1 MTCIGEHTLSPMCM
15 FCAIWVGCD
24 VPWQSYWRVGFQVT
38 EDRIEEAIIAA
49 ETPAVEVPAD
59 AQALSLLNQGY
70 EIGAVASRTGLRI
83 EAVEALRDNLE
94 LGDVNQLVKHVHA
107 RLRDLGLSQLAAS
120 KMGKLSRSTLATL
133 GKDGKIPSDS
143 TLAKLDDLLSWESG
157 SARSTLYGHEPI
169 PREAPDKPGVPDVD
183 LEGPDDYMNLAH
195 EVEIRLR
202 ELNMSKT
209 KFAAIGGPGRSTL
222 ATLGKRG
229 YRPAP
234 DTLERI
240 DRFLL
245 WEPGSA
251 LAVLKGGLPIRRGPT
266 PTPHPSLVPLNA
278 VLDRL
283 RRMSARLARYEQGI
297 AQMQQE
303 VGEAINHVSLAISDL
318 GDPRRREVL
327 NPADTNGIDTNGTA
341 ELTSSQR

>member
-1 MTCIGEHTLSPMCM
+1 MAKL
-15 FCAIWVGCD
+15 
-24 VPWQSYWRVGFQVT
+24 RRT
-38 EDRIEEAIIAA
+38 ESRRGNIAA
-49 ETPAVEVPAD
+49 EMPAVEVPAD
-59 AQALSLLNQGY
+59 AEALSLLRQGY
-70 EIGAVASRTGLRI
+70 EIEAVASRTGLSI
-83 EAVEALRDNLE
+83 DAVKGLRGQMEN
-94 LGDVNQLVKHVHA
+94 GDVSLLVKHVHA

-120 KMGKLSRSTLATL
+120 KLGKLSRSTLATL

-157 SARSTLYGHEPI
+157 SARSTLYGGEPI
-169 PREAPDKPGVPDVD
+169 PREIPDKPGLPDVD
-183 LEGPDDYMNLAH
+183 LAVPDDYMNLAH

-229 YRPAP
+229 YQPAP
-234 DTLERI
+234 DTLDRI

-283 RRMSARLARYEQGI
+283 HRMSARLARYEQGI
-297 AQMQQE
+297 QQMQE
-303 VGEAINHVSLAISDL
+303 EIGEALNHVTLAISDL
-318 GDPRRREVL
+318 GDPRRRGVFDAANANRIE
-327 NPADTNGIDTNGTA
+327 TNGAGLAN
-341 ELTSSQR
+341 SQR

>member
-1 MTCIGEHTLSPMCM
+1 
-15 FCAIWVGCD
+15 
-24 VPWQSYWRVGFQVT
+24 
-38 EDRIEEAIIAA
+38 
-49 ETPAVEVPAD
+49 VEVPAD
-59 AQALSLLNQGY
+59 AEALSLLRQGY
-70 EIGAVASRTGLRI
+70 ELEAVASRTGLTI
-83 EAVEALRDNLE
+83 EAVEGLRGQMEN
-94 LGDVNQLVKHVHA
+94 GDVSLLVKHVHA

-120 KMGKLSRSTLATL
+120 KLGKLSRSTLATL

-157 SARSTLYGHEPI
+157 SARSTVYGGEPA
-169 PREAPDKPGVPDVD
+169 PREVPDKPGLPDVD
-183 LEGPDDYMNLAH
+183 LAVPDDYMNLAH

-229 YRPAP
+229 YQPAP

-283 RRMSARLARYEQGI
+283 HRMSARLARYEQGI
-297 AQMQQE
+297 QQMQEE
-303 VGEAINHVSLAISDL
+303 VGEALNHVTLAISDL
-318 GDPRRREVL
+318 GDPRRREVFDAAEA
-327 NPADTNGIDTNGTA
+327 NRIETNGAGLAN
-341 ELTSSQR
+341 SQR

>member
-1 MTCIGEHTLSPMCM
+1 
-15 FCAIWVGCD
+15 
-24 VPWQSYWRVGFQVT
+24 
-38 EDRIEEAIIAA
+38 
-49 ETPAVEVPAD
+49 VEVPAD
-59 AQALSLLNQGY
+59 AEALSLLKQGY
-70 EIGAVASRTGLRI
+70 EIGAVASRTGLSV
-83 EAVEALRDNLE
+83 EAVEGLSDNLE
-94 LGDVNQLVKHVHA
+94 KGDVNLLVKHVQA

-120 KMGKLSRSTLATL
+120 KLGKLSRSTLATL
-133 GKDGKIPSDS
+133 GKDGKVPSDS

-157 SARSTLYGHEPI
+157 SARSALYGNEPM
-169 PREAPDKPGVPDVD
+169 PREVPDKPSMPDID
-183 LEGPDDYMNLAH
+183 LAVPDDYMNLAR
-195 EVEIRLR
+195 EVQIRLR

-229 YRPAP
+229 YQPAP
-234 DTLERI
+234 DTLDRI

-297 AQMQQE
+297 QQMQEE
-303 VGEAINHVSLAISDL
+303 VGEAINHVTLAISDL

-327 NPADTNGIDTNGTA
+327 DAADTDRIETNGA
-341 ELTSSQR
+341 AGLANSQALSGN

>member
-1 MTCIGEHTLSPMCM
+1 MAKS
-15 FCAIWVGCD
+15 
-24 VPWQSYWRVGFQVT
+24 SRT
-38 EDRIEEAIIAA
+38 ESRREIIAA
-49 ETPAVEVPAD
+49 ETPAVEVPA
-59 AQALSLLNQGY
+59 AAEALSLLQQGY
-70 EIGAVASRTGLRI
+70 ETTSVASRTGLAI
-83 EAVEALRDNLE
+83 EAVEGLRDRLNQ
-94 LGDVNQLVKHVHA
+94 GDVRLLVNRVHA

-143 TLAKLDDLLSWESG
+143 TLAKLDDLLSWERG
-157 SARSTLYGHEPI
+157 SARSALHGGEPI
-169 PREAPDKPGVPDVD
+169 PREVPDKPGALDVD
-183 LEGPDDYMNLAH
+183 HAVPDDYLNLAR
-195 EVEIRLR
+195 EIETRLR

-209 KFAAIGGPGRSTL
+209 KFAAVGGPGRSTL

-229 YRPAP
+229 YQPAP

-297 AQMQQE
+297 QQMQQE
-303 VGEAINHVSLAISDL
+303 VGEAINHVTLAIGDL
-318 GDPRRREVL
+318 SDPRRREVVAP
-327 NPADTNGIDTNGTA
+327 PADSNRSEANGA
-341 ELTSSQR
+341 A

>member
-1 MTCIGEHTLSPMCM
+1 M
-15 FCAIWVGCD
+15 
-24 VPWQSYWRVGFQVT
+24 
-38 EDRIEEAIIAA
+38 
-49 ETPAVEVPAD
+49 
-59 AQALSLLNQGY
+59 
-70 EIGAVASRTGLRI
+70 ASRTGLTV
-83 EAVEALRDNLE
+83 EAVEGLRGHLHK
-94 LGDVNQLVKHVHA
+94 GDVSLLVKHVNA

-157 SARSTLYGHEPI
+157 SSQSVLYGGEPI
-169 PREAPDKPGVPDVD
+169 PREVPDKPGLPDVD
-183 LEGPDDYMNLAH
+183 ASAADDYLNLAR
-195 EVEIRLR
+195 EIEIRLR

-229 YRPAP
+229 YQPAP

-245 WEPGSA
+245 WESGSA

-266 PTPHPSLVPLNA
+266 PTPHPSLVPLSA

-297 AQMQQE
+297 QQMQQE
-303 VGEAINHVSLAISDL
+303 VGEAINHVTLAINDL
-318 GDPRRREVL
+318 GDPRRREVVD
-327 NPADTNGIDTNGTA
+327 PSEDPDRSETNGAAGLPTHRPSRESATA
-341 ELTSSQR
+341 DAFTE

>member
-1 MTCIGEHTLSPMCM
+1 M
-15 FCAIWVGCD
+15 
-24 VPWQSYWRVGFQVT
+24 
-38 EDRIEEAIIAA
+38 
-49 ETPAVEVPAD
+49 
-59 AQALSLLNQGY
+59 LNQGY
-70 EIGAVASRTGLRI
+70 ETEAVASRTGLSLA
-83 EAVEALRDNLE
+83 AVDALRDHVQKA
-94 LGDVNQLVKHVHA
+94 DVSLLVKRVHE

-133 GKDGKIPSDS
+133 GKDGKIPSET

-157 SARSTLYGHEPI
+157 SARSALRGGEPI
-169 PREAPDKPGVPDVD
+169 PREVADKPVVPDVD
-183 LEGPDDYMNLAH
+183 YVSPGGYANLAH
-195 EVEIRLR
+195 EIEVRLR

-229 YRPAP
+229 YQPAP

-297 AQMQQE
+297 QQMQQE
-303 VGEAINHVSLAISDL
+303 VGEAINHVTLAISDL
-318 GDPRRREVL
+318 GDPRRREVVD
-327 NPADTNGIDTNGTA
+327 PAAEADRSETNGA
-341 ELTSSQR
+341 AAH

>member
-1 MTCIGEHTLSPMCM
+1 MS
-15 FCAIWVGCD
+15 D
-24 VPWQSYWRVGFQVT
+24 VYVLCYPVSRRVLWQSGIGSW
-38 EDRIEEAIIAA
+38 EAIIAA
-49 ETPAVEVPAD
+49 ETAAVEA
-59 AQALSLLNQGY
+59 AANAEALSLLKQGY
-70 EIGAVASRTGLRI
+70 ESAAVASRTGLSI
-83 EAVEALRDNLE
+83 EAVEGIRAHVE
-94 LGDVNQLVKHVHA
+94 HGDVGLLVNQVNA

-120 KMGKLSRSTLATL
+120 KLGKLSRSTLATL
-133 GKDGKIPSDS
+133 GKDGKTPSDS

-157 SARSTLYGHEPI
+157 SARTALYGGEPI
-169 PREAPDKPGVPDVD
+169 PRELPTKTGVLEVD
-183 LEGPDDYMNLAH
+183 HAAADDYVNLAR
-195 EVEIRLR
+195 EVEVRLR

-229 YRPAP
+229 YQPAP

-297 AQMQQE
+297 QQMQQE
-303 VGEAINHVSLAISDL
+303 VGEAINHVTLAINDL
-318 GDPRRREVL
+318 GDPRRREVIAPGAS
-327 NPADTNGIDTNGTA
+327 NRSESNGAAGLAGSGTA
-341 ELTSSQR
+341 H

>member
-1 MTCIGEHTLSPMCM
+1 
-15 FCAIWVGCD
+15 V
-24 VPWQSYWRVGFQVT
+24 
-38 EDRIEEAIIAA
+38 EA
-49 ETPAVEVPAD
+49 PAD
-59 AQALSLLNQGY
+59 AEALSLLKQGY
-70 EIGAVASRTGLRI
+70 EIGAVASRTGLAVD
-83 EAVEALRDNLE
+83 AVEGLRDNLE
-94 LGDVNQLVKHVHA
+94 KGDVSLLVKHVNA

-120 KMGKLSRSTLATL
+120 KLGKLSRSTLATL
-133 GKDGKIPSDS
+133 GKDGKVPSDS

-157 SARSTLYGHEPI
+157 SSRSALYGSEPS
-169 PREAPDKPGVPDVD
+169 PREIPDKPGMPDVD
-183 LEGPDDYMNLAH
+183 LAVPDDYMNLAR
-195 EVEIRLR
+195 EVQIRLR

-229 YRPAP
+229 YQPAP
-234 DTLERI
+234 DTLDRI

-245 WEPGSA
+245 WESGSA

-283 RRMSARLARYEQGI
+283 RRMSARLVRYEQGI
-297 AQMQQE
+297 QQMQEE
-303 VGEAINHVSLAISDL
+303 VGEAINHVTLAISDL

-327 NPADTNGIDTNGTA
+327 DAPDTNRIGTNGA
-341 ELTSSQR
+341 GLANSQH

>member
-1 MTCIGEHTLSPMCM
+1 MLTRRH
-15 FCAIWVGCD
+15 
-24 VPWQSYWRVGFQVT
+24 
-38 EDRIEEAIIAA
+38 
-49 ETPAVEVPAD
+49 ETPTAESHD
-59 AQALSLLNQGY
+59 SL
-70 EIGAVASRTGLRI
+70 R
-83 EAVEALRDNLE
+83 RDGSEHPDGNLAT
-94 LGDVNQLVKHVHA
+94 GDVHRLVNEVNA

-120 KMGKLSRSTLATL
+120 KMGRLSRSTLATL
-133 GKDGKIPSDS
+133 GKGGKLPSDS

-157 SARSTLYGHEPI
+157 SARFVLHGGEPV
-169 PREAPDKPGVPDVD
+169 PREVPDKPGASDV
-183 LEGPDDYMNLAH
+183 EQASPTDYSNLAR
-195 EVEIRLR
+195 EIETRLR

-229 YRPAP
+229 YQPAP

-251 LAVLKGGLPIRRGPT
+251 RAVLMGALPIRRGPS

-297 AQMQQE
+297 QQMQQE
-303 VGEAINHVSLAISDL
+303 VAEAINHVTLAISDL
-318 GDPRRREVL
+318 GDASRREVIASGAPL
-327 NPADTNGIDTNGTA
+327 HPTNGA
-341 ELTSSQR
+341 EGPEVTFPMVSGS

>member
-1 MTCIGEHTLSPMCM
+1 M
-15 FCAIWVGCD
+15 AK
-24 VPWQSYWRVGFQVT
+24 SYRH
-38 EDRIEEAIIAA
+38 RIEEEIIAA
-49 ETPAVEVPAD
+49 ETPAVEARAD
-59 AQALSLLNQGY
+59 AEALLLLEQGY
-70 EIGAVASRTGLRI
+70 DTRAVATRAGVTI
-83 EAVEALRDNLE
+83 DAVESLE
-94 LGDVNQLVKHVHA
+94 SHLEKGDVSQLVRHVHA
-107 RLRDLGLSQLAAS
+107 RLHDLGLSQLAAS

-143 TLAKLDDLLSWESG
+143 TLAKLDDLLSWEGG
-157 SARSTLYGHEPI
+157 SARAVLYGGAPI
-169 PREAPDKPGVPDVD
+169 PREIPDRSRVPDVD
-183 LEGPDDYMNLAH
+183 HAAPDDYLNLAR
-195 EVEIRLR
+195 EIETRLR

-229 YRPAP
+229 YQPAP

-245 WEPGSA
+245 WESGSA
-251 LAVLKGGLPIRRGPT
+251 LAVLKGGLPIRRGPI

-297 AQMQQE
+297 LQMQQE
-303 VGEAINHVSLAISDL
+303 VGEAINHVTLAISDL
-318 GDPRRREVL
+318 GDPRRREVAAP
-327 NPADTNGIDTNGTA
+327 PADTNRGETNGA
-341 ELTSSQR
+341 A

>member
-1 MTCIGEHTLSPMCM
+1 M
-15 FCAIWVGCD
+15 
-24 VPWQSYWRVGFQVT
+24 
-38 EDRIEEAIIAA
+38 EEGIIASEA
-49 ETPAVEVPAD
+49 PAVEVPAD
-59 AQALSLLNQGY
+59 AEALSLLKQGY
-70 EIGAVASRTGLRI
+70 ETRAIAGRTGLTV
-83 EAVEALRDNLE
+83 EAVEGLRGHLE
-94 LGDVNQLVKHVHA
+94 VGDVSLLVKHVHA

-157 SARSTLYGHEPI
+157 SARFALYGGEPI
-169 PREAPDKPGVPDVD
+169 PREVPDKPAVPDID
-183 LEGPDDYMNLAH
+183 HAGPDGYSNLAR
-195 EVEIRLR
+195 EIETRLR

-229 YRPAP
+229 YQPAP

-245 WEPGSA
+245 WELGSA

-297 AQMQQE
+297 QQMQQE
-303 VGEAINHVSLAISDL
+303 VGEAINHVTLAISDL
-318 GDPRRREVL
+318 GDPRRREVVAP
-327 NPADTNGIDTNGTA
+327 PADITRSETNGAAGLATPHASG
-341 ELTSSQR
+341 S

>member
-1 MTCIGEHTLSPMCM
+1 MAKSRRDWTEEEIIAVETP
-15 FCAIWVGCD
+15 
-24 VPWQSYWRVGFQVT
+24 VT
-38 EDRIEEAIIAA
+38 EVHADSEAI
-49 ETPAVEVPAD
+49 
-59 AQALSLLNQGY
+59 ALLKQGY
-70 EIGAVASRTGLRI
+70 DATAVALRTGLPV
-83 EAVEALRDNLE
+83 EAVESLSGELE
-94 LGDVNQLVKHVHA
+94 SGDVSLLVKHVNA

-143 TLAKLDDLLSWESG
+143 TLAKLDDLLSWETG
-157 SARSTLYGHEPI
+157 SARSVLYGREPI
-169 PREAPDKPGVPDVD
+169 PREVLEKPGVPDVD
-183 LEGPDDYMNLAH
+183 HAVPDDYLNLAR
-195 EVEIRLR
+195 EIETRLR

-229 YRPAP
+229 YQPAP

-245 WEPGSA
+245 WEQGSA
-251 LAVLKGGLPIRRGPT
+251 LAVLKGGLPIRRGPA

-297 AQMQQE
+297 LQMQQE
-303 VGEAINHVSLAISDL
+303 VGDAINHVNLAISDL
-318 GDPRRREVL
+318 SDPRRREMGAR
-327 NPADTNGIDTNGTA
+327 PADTVPNETNGA
-341 ELTSSQR
+341 A

>member
-1 MTCIGEHTLSPMCM
+1 M
-15 FCAIWVGCD
+15 
-24 VPWQSYWRVGFQVT
+24 
-38 EDRIEEAIIAA
+38 EA
-49 ETPAVEVPAD
+49 PAD
-59 AQALSLLNQGY
+59 AEALSLLRQGY
-70 EIGAVASRTGLRI
+70 EIGAVASRTGLAI
-83 EAVEALRDNLE
+83 EAVESLRDNLE
-94 LGDVNQLVKHVHA
+94 KGDVSLLVKHFHA

-120 KMGKLSRSTLATL
+120 KLGKLSRSTLATL
-133 GKDGKIPSDS
+133 GKDGKVPSDS

-157 SARSTLYGHEPI
+157 SARSALYGGQPI
-169 PREAPDKPGVPDVD
+169 PREVPDKPSVPDVD
-183 LEGPDDYMNLAH
+183 LGVPDDYMNLAR
-195 EVEIRLR
+195 EVQIRLR

-229 YRPAP
+229 YQPAP
-234 DTLERI
+234 DTLDRI

-297 AQMQQE
+297 QLMQEE

-327 NPADTNGIDTNGTA
+327 DPQDASEIETNGAGELASFPHLNG
-341 ELTSSQR
+341 S

>member
-1 MTCIGEHTLSPMCM
+1 MAT
-15 FCAIWVGCD
+15 
-24 VPWQSYWRVGFQVT
+24 SYRHRT
-38 EDRIEEAIIAA
+38 EEETIAA
-49 ETPAVEVPAD
+49 ETPTVEAYPEPE
-59 AQALSLLNQGY
+59 ALSLLKQGY
-70 EIGAVASRTGLRI
+70 EIGAVASRTGLTI
-83 EAVEALRDNLE
+83 EAVESLRDRLGR
-94 LGDVNQLVKHVHA
+94 GDVSLLVKRVHV
-107 RLRDLGLSQLAAS
+107 RLHDLGLSQLAAS

-157 SARSTLYGHEPI
+157 SARSVLYGGEPI
-169 PREAPDKPGVPDVD
+169 PREVPDKPAMRDVD
-183 LEGPDDYMNLAH
+183 HAAADDYLNLAR
-195 EVEIRLR
+195 EIETRLR

-229 YRPAP
+229 YQPAP
-234 DTLERI
+234 ETLERI

-251 LAVLKGGLPIRRGPT
+251 LAVLKGGLPIRRGPA
-266 PTPHPSLVPLNA
+266 PTPHQSLVPLNA

-297 AQMQQE
+297 QQMQQE
-303 VGEAINHVSLAISDL
+303 VGEAINHVTLAISDL
-318 GDPRRREVL
+318 SDPRRREMVAP
-327 NPADTNGIDTNGTA
+327 PAGSNRSETNGA
-341 ELTSSQR
+341 A

>member
-1 MTCIGEHTLSPMCM
+1 ME
-15 FCAIWVGCD
+15 
-24 VPWQSYWRVGFQVT
+24 QQ
-38 EDRIEEAIIAA
+38 IIAA
-49 ETPAVEVPAD
+49 QTAVGEVQAD
-59 AQALSLLNQGY
+59 AEACPLREQGH
-70 EIGAVASRTGLRI
+70 ETTAVASRMRLTI
-83 EAVEALRDNLE
+83 EAVEGLRGRLE
-94 LGDVNQLVKHVHA
+94 TSDVSLLVRHVHA

-120 KMGKLSRSTLATL
+120 KMGKVSRSTLATL
-133 GKDGKIPSDS
+133 GKDGKIPSDG

-157 SARSTLYGHEPI
+157 SARSVLNGAEPS
-169 PREAPDKPGVPDVD
+169 PREVPHKPHVPDID
-183 LEGPDDYMNLAH
+183 QAMADDYMSLAR
-195 EVEIRLR
+195 EIETRLH

-229 YRPAP
+229 YQPAP

-240 DRFLL
+240 DRFLF

-297 AQMQQE
+297 QQMQQE
-303 VGEAINHVSLAISDL
+303 VGEAINHVALAINDL
-318 GDPRRREVL
+318 GDPRRREGAAPDVDTDRS
-327 NPADTNGIDTNGTA
+327 ADSNQSDATGA
-341 ELTSSQR
+341 A

>member
-1 MTCIGEHTLSPMCM
+1 M
-15 FCAIWVGCD
+15 
-24 VPWQSYWRVGFQVT
+24 
-38 EDRIEEAIIAA
+38 
-49 ETPAVEVPAD
+49 ETPPVGVHDD
-59 AQALSLLNQGY
+59 AEALWLLKQGY
-70 EIGAVASRTGLRI
+70 ESKDVASRTGLAI
-83 EAVEALRDNLE
+83 EAVERLQDRLE
-94 LGDVNQLVKHVHA
+94 TGDAGLLVKHVHA
-107 RLRDLGLSQLAAS
+107 RLHDLGLSQLAAS

-133 GKDGKIPSDS
+133 GKDGKVPSDS
-143 TLAKLDDLLSWESG
+143 TLARLDDLLSWESG
-157 SARSTLYGHEPI
+157 SARSVLYGGEPI
-169 PREAPDKPGVPDVD
+169 RREVPDKRGVPDVD
-183 LEGPDDYMNLAH
+183 HAAADDYLNLAR
-195 EVEIRLR
+195 EIETRLR
-202 ELNMSKT
+202 ELNMSKS

-229 YRPAP
+229 YQPAP

-278 VLDRL
+278 VLERL

-303 VGEAINHVSLAISDL
+303 VGEAINHVSLAIGDL
-318 GDPRRREVL
+318 NDPRRREMAS
-327 NPADTNGIDTNGTA
+327 PAA
-341 ELTSSQR
+341 EAGRSVADGAA